1 MTSKTGAAI
10 AATRI
15 SQGGEVD
22 RDDPRLGVSSVK
34 SAAAFVETPSSL
46 TSAAPPPDSLA
57 SAKEAGLR
65 YVTDNSPGYKRRR
78 RGKGFVYTNT
88 EGEIIRDAAELQ
100 RIRSLVI
107 PPAWRDVWICPF
119 ANGHIQAT
127 GRDVRGRKQHRYHQR
142 WREVRDT
149 ISGTTP
155 QGSAGCMSGIGDC
168 R

>member
-78 RGKGFVYTNT
+78 RGKGFVYTT
-88 EGEIIRDAAELQ
+88 LKARSSVMPQSCSVSDHWSSRLHGETFG
-100 RIRSLVI
+100 SVHS
-107 PPAWRDVWICPF
+107 PT
-119 ANGHIQAT
+119 AT
-127 GRDVRGRKQHRYHQR
+127 FRRQV
-142 WREVRDT
+142 E
-149 ISGTTP
+149 
-155 QGSAGCMSGIGDC
+155 M
-168 R
+168 